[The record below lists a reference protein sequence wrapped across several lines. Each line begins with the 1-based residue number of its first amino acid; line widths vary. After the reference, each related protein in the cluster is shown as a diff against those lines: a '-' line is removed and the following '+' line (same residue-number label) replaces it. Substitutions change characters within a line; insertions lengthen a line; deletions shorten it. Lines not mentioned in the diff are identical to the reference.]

1 MTAVC
6 YIAFPHERPTDSR
19 PECDDFSTEC
29 ARNLAFQAGIT
40 SSHST
45 QVDTAACLIGII
57 AHPRFQVQARGLQ
70 IRIVRS
76 SMSTQSSALTQ
87 REREIMQLI
96 VQGLSNRQIGL
107 ALGIAEHTVEKH
119 LSNVYRKLNVT
130 NRMSAVFAH
139 LEASRLAP
147 DVHTGFPS

>member
-1 MTAVC
+1 
-6 YIAFPHERPTDSR
+6 
-19 PECDDFSTEC
+19 
-29 ARNLAFQAGIT
+29 
-40 SSHST
+40 
-45 QVDTAACLIGII
+45 
-57 AHPRFQVQARGLQ
+57 
-70 IRIVRS
+70 
-76 SMSTQSSALTQ
+76 MSTQSSALTQ

-139 LEASRLAP
+139 FEASRLAP